1 MTPSPSS
8 KDDAKKAAAKVRA
21 HFASLPPQTRNR
33 LRQLRSSVRAAAPAA
48 TETISYG
55 IPALRLDGR
64 VLVWYAGWKQH
75 VSLYPISPAFR
86 RAHAADLDGYETSK
100 GTIRFPLTKPPPIG
114 LVKRLVKARVAD
126 LREQAKKKSPKG
138 K

>member
-1 MTPSPSS
+1 MTSSSSS
-8 KDDAKKAAAKVRA
+8 KDDARKAASKVRA
-21 HFASLPPQTRNR
+21 HFESLPPQTRTR
-33 LRQLRSSVRAAAPAA
+33 LHQLREAIRTAAPAA

-55 IPALRLDGR
+55 IPAFRLDGR
-64 VLVWYAGWKQH
+64 VLVWYAGWKEH
-75 VSLYPISPAFR
+75 IGLYPISTAFR
-86 RAHAADLDGYETSK
+86 RAHAGDLDEYKTSK

-126 LREQAKKKSPKG
+126 LREGRKNKSPIG